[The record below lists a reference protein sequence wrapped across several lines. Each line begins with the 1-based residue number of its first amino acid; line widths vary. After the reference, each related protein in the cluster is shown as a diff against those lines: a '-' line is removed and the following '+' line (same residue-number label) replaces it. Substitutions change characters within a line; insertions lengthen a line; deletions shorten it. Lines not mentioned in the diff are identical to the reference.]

1 MALGAMGQ
9 SPGGRDAGEGELQA
23 NLDLQAQS
31 ARRDEEGMNGES
43 SRRGTR
49 IWSWDGRRPP
59 DQGDRWAASRGGSGT
74 TYLSASLSWSTFI
87 RPVSVEEVMGNDTS
101 SSLYWFAG

>member
-74 TYLSASLSWSTFI
+74 TYLSASLS
-87 RPVSVEEVMGNDTS
+87 
-101 SSLYWFAG
+101 